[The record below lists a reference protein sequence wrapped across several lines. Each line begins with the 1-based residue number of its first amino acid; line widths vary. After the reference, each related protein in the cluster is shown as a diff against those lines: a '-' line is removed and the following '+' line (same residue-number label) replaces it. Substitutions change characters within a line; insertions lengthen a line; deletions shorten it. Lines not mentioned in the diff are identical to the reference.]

1 MPVADRV
8 AAFILHSHRVDHARR
23 RREKEEII
31 MKRFGTLL
39 SLVLPA
45 MLFTAVVAAQEMK
58 QETKTTTNKKTAM
71 KMTAKPARSAAWKIQ
86 NAMSAAPPAISKNAT
101 VMDWP
106 ATEGGEMKELRKG
119 TNDWTCLPDDPSTP
133 SNDPQCEDKMAM
145 EWAKAWI
152 SHATPNVAS
161 PGIGYMLQGGGSPS
175 NTDPF
180 AKAPAAGES
189 WMKEPPHLM
198 VFPASGTK
206 LDPAAY
212 GDMHSGGPWIM
223 WGGTPY
229 EHLMVPVK

>member
-1 MPVADRV
+1 
-8 AAFILHSHRVDHARR
+8 
-23 RREKEEII
+23 

-58 QETKTTTNKKTAM
+58 QETKTTTTKKTAM